1 MQPGMF
7 PEMAVRAAWILVGPT
22 AAGKSD
28 VAHALAVRMQA
39 AILSADALLVY
50 RGMDIGTAKPD
61 QAMRTE
67 VPYCGI
73 DLVRPDENFDLWT
86 YLRLIREQ
94 LEAFPP
100 EMPLIVV
107 GGSGLYVKALL
118 GGVSEM
124 LPGPDQ
130 REHWNALFARE
141 GVAGL
146 QNVLREMAPGALLNL
161 ADPQNPRRL
170 IRAIELA
177 IGGHAV
183 GTRPVPAGD
192 MDTLVAG
199 LLVDPAMLR
208 ERIAERVDHMY
219 AAGLLEEVRH
229 LRERF
234 PAWSCT
240 ARQAIG
246 YAEALDVL
254 AGRCGVAEAKRRTVT
269 RTNQLAKR
277 QRTWFRH
284 QIRVAWVPVERD
296 NATDVLAEQVAAV
309 WRENGSIQLRA

>member
-1 MQPGMF
+1 
-7 PEMAVRAAWILVGPT
+7 MAVRAAWMLVGPT

-28 VAHALAVRMQA
+28 VAQALAVRLQA
-39 AILSADALLVY
+39 AILSADAMLVY

-73 DLVRPDENFDLWT
+73 DLVRPDESFDLWT
-86 YLRLIREQ
+86 YLRLIRAQ
-94 LEAFPP
+94 LDALPP

-118 GGVSEM
+118 GGVSDT

-130 REHWNALFARE
+130 REHWNTLFARE

-146 QNVLREMAPGALLNL
+146 QNVLREMAPDALASL

-177 IGGHAV
+177 RGGHAV
-183 GTRPVPAGD
+183 GVGSVPTKA
-192 MDTLVAG
+192 METLVAG
-199 LLVDPAMLR
+199 LLVEPGMLR
-208 ERIAERVDHMY
+208 ERIAARVDRMY
-219 AAGLLEEVRH
+219 AAGLLDEVGQ
-229 LRERF
+229 LMGCF
-234 PAWSCT
+234 PEWSST
-240 ARQAIG
+240 AKQAIG

-254 AGRCGVAEAKRRTVT
+254 AGRCGVAEAKQRTIT

-284 QIRVAWVPVERD
+284 QIRVAWVPAERD
-296 NATDVLAEQVAAV
+296 NTTAVLAEQVAAV
-309 WRENGSIQLRA
+309 WRKNGSIQLLA